1 MELGGSL
8 QCFWMWRS
16 LLWNE
21 WGWKRFAGQ
30 RIRIMMV
37 GLQGISMTL
46 MVVDYMAGM
55 QRVMMM

>member
-1 MELGGSL
+1 MELGGGL
-8 QCFWMWRS
+8 RYLWMWIS

-30 RIRIMMV
+30 RIRTMMV
-37 GLQGISMTL
+37 GLQGNSMIL

-55 QRVMMM
+55 QQVMMM